1 MQRGTSALV
10 PPIPGGLQHC
20 FATRDERSLD
30 SCKVRVLPEIGLGSL
45 ELRVVMGDR
54 SGNGK
59 KWYLDWMGKD
69 VKTGGLIHR
78 EMAVVSW
85 TSKLSQACLQGES
98 FLHVLFRLPSL
109 LLTVSILCPPCPD
122 NLEPVKNL
130 AEAYSRAGQ
139 GARICAFQGRQEM
152 SLHPLSGPAKIWRV
166 LFDFVM
172 SLVLLYNTYYQIL
185 TVSVSNVPCACPPL
199 TCIQVSPTAHLEV
212 A

>member
-1 MQRGTSALV
+1 M
-10 PPIPGGLQHC
+10 
-20 FATRDERSLD
+20 
-30 SCKVRVLPEIGLGSL
+30 
-45 ELRVVMGDR
+45 
-54 SGNGK
+54 
-59 KWYLDWMGKD
+59 
-69 VKTGGLIHR
+69 
-78 EMAVVSW
+78 
-85 TSKLSQACLQGES
+85 
-98 FLHVLFRLPSL
+98 
-109 LLTVSILCPPCPD
+109 
-122 NLEPVKNL
+122 KNL

-185 TVSVSNVPCACPPL
+185 TVSVSNVSCACPPL